1 MIKIEV
7 KWDDAQAR
15 QYLARLLTRIHD
27 LTPIMRQIGET
38 LMTSTSRRFESSQDP
53 QGRAWPGV
61 GAFAP
66 SAQRGGGPLSGKH
79 LNRPGLGYAYQ
90 AGRDQVELGTR
101 LVYGL
106 HHQFGTQGK
115 GGALPDITPT
125 RGKFLTI
132 PFPGVTRTARSYAN
146 TFVRKRIIFQSTR
159 GGKPK
164 ALFLLRKRVAL
175 PPRPYL
181 GVSQGDWAAI
191 GALLR
196 KALTRTA

>member
-1 MIKIEV
+1 MLRIEV

-15 QYLARLLTRIHD
+15 QYLNRLLTRIHD
-27 LTPIMRQIGET
+27 LTPIMAQIGET
-38 LMTSTSRRFESSQDP
+38 LMTSTSRRFESGHDP
-53 QGRAWPGV
+53 QGRAWPAV

-66 SAQRGGGPLSGKH
+66 SAQRGGGPLTGKH
-79 LNRPGLGYAYQ
+79 LQKPGSGYDYQ
-90 AGRDQVELGTR
+90 AGRDQLELGTR

-106 HHQFGTQGK
+106 HQQFGTQGK

-132 PFPGVTRTARSYAN
+132 PFPGVTRTARSYAH
-146 TFVRKRIIFQSTR
+146 TFQRKGVIFQSTR

-164 ALFLLRKRVAL
+164 ALFLLRRKVAL

-181 GVSQGDWAAI
+181 GVSMGDWAAI
-191 GALLR
+191 GELLR
-196 KALTRTA
+196 RALQRA